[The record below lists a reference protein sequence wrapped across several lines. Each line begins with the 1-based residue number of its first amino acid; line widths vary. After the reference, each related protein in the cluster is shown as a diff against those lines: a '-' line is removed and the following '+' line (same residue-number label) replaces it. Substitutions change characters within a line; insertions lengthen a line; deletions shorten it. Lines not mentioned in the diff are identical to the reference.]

1 MRLTS
6 AAAAAAT
13 STRITVI
20 IAAATATTAT
30 TASAAIVTTVI
41 AAARDFAPFL
51 ARCAMVKS
59 ADRALEPGRTNVDGK
74 AIRVERMTT
83 FKMRRALAL
92 EDLQA

>member
-13 STRITVI
+13 STCITVI
-20 IAAATATTAT
+20 IAAATAT